1 MLNMRSEEENT
12 RFYSYLAC
20 FVNTLTLN
28 MYGFL
33 SYTGFTRRNMV
44 FIFVWL
50 RHRNT

>member
-1 MLNMRSEEENT
+1 MLFRCSLYCE
-12 RFYSYLAC
+12 YIK
-20 FVNTLTLN
+20 TLN

-33 SYTGFTRRNMV
+33 SYTGFTRRNML